1 MGHSFLATK
10 KLTFSATTHDLY
22 VKILGSA
29 DGGASFSETEVSD
42 VSITTAS
49 PVTIQVDEY
58 YYALKV
64 QVKPATANQHGTITV
79 KAMGVSIPSSATS
92 TLDTIDSKLPPL
104 VNGKVPVDASVSVDA
119 IDIGNVDISEFPAEN
134 LGQKPKASSLS
145 VAPATDIA
153 DPTYIGDIRF
163 GESLPA
169 GTNIIG
175 EVGIDQTTQGTT
187 NGVVVKSSALP
198 TGAATSALQLKK
210 PQTHVNI
217 DFSSASDQI
226 IIAAPGTGKR
236 IWLTRLSLSSG
247 GAQPVNVE
255 IAIKS
260 GATTIETQKG
270 SAMVFDY
277 PEHRNLGENEA
288 FVLQATTADRVIG
301 GVDYYVEAV

>member
-1 MGHSFLATK
+1 VITISTKIATGSILSDVPDIVPFATTSNDYADVFIWDTHFLATK

-119 IDIGNVDISEFPAEN
+119 IDIGNVDISEFPA
-134 LGQKPKASSLS
+134 
-145 VAPATDIA
+145 
-153 DPTYIGDIRF
+153 R
-163 GESLPA
+163 
-169 GTNIIG
+169 
-175 EVGIDQTTQGTT
+175 
-187 NGVVVKSSALP
+187 KSWTKTKS
-198 TGAATSALQLKK
+198 
-210 PQTHVNI
+210 
-217 DFSSASDQI
+217 I
-226 IIAAPGTGKR
+226 II
-236 IWLTRLSLSSG
+236 IC
-247 GAQPVNVE
+247 
-255 IAIKS
+255 
-260 GATTIETQKG
+260 G
-270 SAMVFDY
+270 SCY
-277 PEHRNLGENEA
+277 
-288 FVLQATTADRVIG
+288 
-301 GVDYYVEAV
+301 